1 MIPRPATFVLSV
13 LIPEQ
18 SLRDAVIGDLIE
30 MHGTVAA
37 STGAAAANRLLWR
50 EIAVSAPHFVRATI
64 APRLFCGL
72 LCIAGGFLCRTRAF
86 LNRTVT

>member
-1 MIPRPATFVLSV
+1 MIPRSAAIVLSV

-30 MHGTVAA
+30 AYGMIEA
-37 STGAAAANRLLWR
+37 SAGAGAANRMLWR
-50 EIAVSAPHFVRATI
+50 EIAISAPHFVRATI

-72 LCIAGGFLCRTRAF
+72 LCIAGGFLCRTRVF